1 MRLEEKISFIQKE
14 FSRFI
19 LGLRETIE
27 SAIHVPS
34 VESFLC

>member
-19 LGLRETIE
+19 LGLRETME
-27 SAIHVPS
+27 SAIHVKPK
-34 VESFLC
+34 